1 MTANL
6 FFLKITNIYLAIRKW
21 ISSDVPKV
29 EEMYT
34 RMKEK
39 FNKYWSDVH
48 DLMDVAAVLDPRYKL
63 QLLSALFNKIHDS
76 ESTTKDCVQKV
87 KDMLFNLVLEYQDPM
102 EDVGT
107 TDGTQTR
114 LSNTQT
120 MDEEDWIDAFDDY
133 ISKQPTV
140 TSTDKV
146 GFVLGGAIAA

>member
-1 MTANL
+1 M
-6 FFLKITNIYLAIRKW
+6 
-21 ISSDVPKV
+21 
-29 EEMYT
+29 
-34 RMKEK
+34 
-39 FNKYWSDVH
+39 
-48 DLMDVAAVLDPRYKL
+48 
-63 QLLSALFNKIHDS
+63 
-76 ESTTKDCVQKV
+76 